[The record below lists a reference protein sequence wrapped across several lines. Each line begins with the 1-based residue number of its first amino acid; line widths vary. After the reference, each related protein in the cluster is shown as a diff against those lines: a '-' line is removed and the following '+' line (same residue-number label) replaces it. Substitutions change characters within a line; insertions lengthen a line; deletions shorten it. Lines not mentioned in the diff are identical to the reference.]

1 VLRGIPR
8 KEWPQSLHWNWARKA
23 SPLHNLLGN
32 PLSGVRLF
40 GIEVGGEWQGLLL
53 AECTGHRSRADAPS
67 KEIVYIE
74 YVETAPW
81 NWPLPRIDQE
91 ARHRALGPQLFE
103 MAIRWSMQLGF
114 KGRISLHSLPQA
126 EEFYRDH
133 CQMTD
138 LGLDPNYDE
147 LRYFELTEPN
157 AKKYLSR
164 RKP

>member
-1 VLRGIPR
+1 
-8 KEWPQSLHWNWARKA
+8 
-23 SPLHNLLGN
+23 
-32 PLSGVRLF
+32 LSGVRLF

-53 AECTGHRSRADAPS
+53 AECTGYRSRLETPL

-91 ARHRALGPQLFE
+91 PRHRAVGPQLVE
-103 MAIRWSMQLGF
+103 MAIRWSMQVGF
-114 KGRISLHSLPQA
+114 KGRVGLHSLPQA

-133 CQMTD
+133 CLMTD
-138 LGLDPNYDE
+138 LGLDASYED
-147 LRYFELTEPN
+147 LCYFEMTEPN
-157 AKKYLSR
+157 AESYLSR